1 MCTIKDFEWLVMTP
15 DLRENLVA
23 ELEQWHAQYLPVS
36 GTVLDLGAGCG
47 ETALFYLNHGATQV
61 ICIEGDPRASS
72 CLKQNFGNDSRVTI
86 VPHYVSSIKVDIE
99 GWEKG
104 MVVEVHGKLKW
115 KKIADI
121 SRQENV
127 TLWKLE

>member
-1 MCTIKDFEWLVMTP
+1 MTP
-15 DLRENLVA
+15 DLRENLA
-23 ELEQWHAQYLPVS
+23 TELNQWHTQYLPVS

-47 ETALFYLNHGATQV
+47 ETALFYLNHGATHV
-61 ICIEGDPRASS
+61 VCIEGDLRASS
-72 CLKQNFGNDSRVTI
+72 FLRQNFGNDSRVTI
-86 VPHYVSSIKVDIE
+86 VPRYVSSIKVDIE

-115 KKIADI
+115 RKIAEI
-121 SRQENV
+121 SRQDNV